1 MGRSDFNM
9 VQQEDN
15 ELRISKRKKE
25 EKATIKRGAKIRD
38 VGCAFRSPA
47 RLSLIG
53 GTIFDETQFVPP
65 FVSFFLSF
73 YLRLLRGP
81 SSSSRPILSVGISGR
96 QQLHMLHSITLMD
109 NV

>member
-15 ELRISKRKKE
+15 GLRISKRKEE
-25 EKATIKRGAKIRD
+25 EKAAIKRRAKIRD

-65 FVSFFLSF
+65 FVSFFLF
-73 YLRLLRGP
+73 I
-81 SSSSRPILSVGISGR
+81 SSSSRQILSVGISGR